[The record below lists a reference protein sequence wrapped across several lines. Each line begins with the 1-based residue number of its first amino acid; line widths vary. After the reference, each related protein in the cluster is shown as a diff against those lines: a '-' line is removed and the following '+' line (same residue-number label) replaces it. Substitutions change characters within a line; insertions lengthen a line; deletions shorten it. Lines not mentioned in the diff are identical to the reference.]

1 MNPFNTRALWP
12 SMIACAMAAAL
23 FVLLR
28 QPSNPAE
35 RTVVVYASV
44 DSDFALPV
52 FEAFTR
58 ETGIHVVS
66 RFDGEETKTTGTAMR
81 LEQMKGHPDGDVF
94 WNSEQSLTLV
104 LANKGVLQS
113 YVSPNAQSIPP
124 EFKDAGGLWTGFG
137 RRARVVTFS
146 DKVKPEDVPKSLD
159 DFANPRW
166 KGRFAVAKPL
176 YGTTLSHLA
185 ALTLE
190 IGEEKAFAL
199 FRAWRANG
207 VIVAQGNGD
216 VAELVANGAADV
228 GLTDSDDAFSALDR
242 HKPVGFSV
250 IDQTADWHGSFLIPN
265 TVSMLKNC
273 PHPADARAF
282 IDYLLRPET
291 EKWLAENG
299 ARQIPV
305 RAVGAKLA
313 PPLDDMKLKPVR
325 IDRARLAEEVLT
337 LGARIN
343 KILSGEEK

>member
-1 MNPFNTRALWP
+1 MNLFNPRALWP
-12 SMIACAMAAAL
+12 SLIACVMAAAL
-23 FVLLR
+23 FFLLR
-28 QPSNPAE
+28 QPSNSTE
-35 RTVVVYASV
+35 RTVIVYASV

-52 FEAFTR
+52 FDAFTR

-81 LEQMKGHPDGDVF
+81 LDQMKGHPDGDVF

-104 LANKGVLQS
+104 LAAKGVLQS
-113 YVSPNAQSIPP
+113 YVSPNSQNIPA

-137 RRARVVTFS
+137 QRARVVIYS
-146 DKVKPEDVPKSLD
+146 NKIKPEDAPKSLE

-166 KGRFAVAKPL
+166 KNRFAVAKPL
-176 YGTTLSHLA
+176 YGTTLSHFA

-190 IGEEKAFAL
+190 LGEEKAFAL
-199 FRAWRANG
+199 FRAWRVNG

-216 VAELVANGAADV
+216 VAELVATGAADV
-228 GLTDSDDAFSALDR
+228 GLTDSDDAFSSLDR
-242 HKPVGFSV
+242 HKPVRFTI

-273 PHPADARAF
+273 PHPAEARAF
-282 IDYLLRPET
+282 IDYLLRPEM
-291 EKWLAENG
+291 EKWLAEHG

-305 RAVGAKLA
+305 RDVGATLA
-313 PPLDDMKLKPVR
+313 TPLDSVKLKPVR